1 MTRRA
6 TFTAADLTRAVR
18 VADALGK
25 VALWT
30 PQGIAL
36 VEKGSVALPSAEPP
50 EAPTEGNSC
59 DKAFGT

>member
-6 TFTAADLTRAVR
+6 TFSQADLARAVR

-36 VEKGSVALPSAEPP
+36 VDPASVSLPSP
-50 EAPTEGNSC
+50 EQADPF
-59 DKAFGT
+59 DLVDMKR

>member
-6 TFTAADLTRAVR
+6 TFTAADLARAVR
-18 VADALGK
+18 VADQLGK

-36 VEKGSVALPSAEPP
+36 VDRGSVAIPSPDIP
-50 EAPTEGNSC
+50 VEGNSC
-59 DKAFGT
+59 DKAFGP